1 MAFNGQ
7 EQLEEEEEEVK
18 VLENL
23 EQKEE
28 EPNIEESKSY
38 QLSDY
43 QILEEVGSGSFGIVR
58 LVMRDNQKYALKEL
72 SKQRVL
78 DVRKACPTT

>member
-7 EQLEEEEEEVK
+7 EQLEEQEVK
-18 VLENL
+18 VLENV
-23 EQKEE
+23 EHHIE
-28 EPNIEESKSY
+28 EPSIEESKSY